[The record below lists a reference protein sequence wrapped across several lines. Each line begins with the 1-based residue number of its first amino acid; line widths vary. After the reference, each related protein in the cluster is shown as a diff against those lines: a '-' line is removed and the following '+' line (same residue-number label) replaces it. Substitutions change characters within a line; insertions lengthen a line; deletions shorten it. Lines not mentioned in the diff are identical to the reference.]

1 MASVYEKNGSWYLRV
16 KDVAG
21 RWKAIRSE
29 AKTKTEARRLADDY
43 ARKAERQHLG
53 LDPLPTDPSLTVEK
67 LLRWWLKNYS
77 EGTPSHGRRE
87 NSVRKHLL
95 SGELAALPVVALRPG
110 HVETF
115 LQQKKREGLAP
126 QTLNHLRGHLHTAI
140 NAARRAEQYTGPNP
154 VSEVRRRR
162 VPKRKPSFLEADE
175 VPRML
180 AEISP
185 CWRPLFATAVYTGL
199 RKGELIG
206 LRKKDVDLKR
216 RLLTVERSYER
227 DTTKGGH
234 SDVIPIAAELEPYL
248 RAALRASS
256 SQLLFP
262 RSDGSMHREDIHLED
277 KLRRALGRAGLVELP
292 ARLSAVHGEGHAAR
306 GAPR

>member
-1 MASVYEKNGSWYLRV
+1 
-16 KDVAG
+16 
-21 RWKAIRSE
+21 
-29 AKTKTEARRLADDY
+29 
-43 ARKAERQHLG
+43 
-53 LDPLPTDPSLTVEK
+53 
-67 LLRWWLKNYS
+67 
-77 EGTPSHGRRE
+77 
-87 NSVRKHLL
+87 
-95 SGELAALPVVALRPG
+95 
-110 HVETF
+110 
-115 LQQKKREGLAP
+115 
-126 QTLNHLRGHLHTAI
+126 
-140 NAARRAEQYTGPNP
+140 
-154 VSEVRRRR
+154 
-162 VPKRKPSFLEADE
+162 
-175 VPRML
+175 ML

-206 LRKKDVDLKR
+206 LRKKDVDVKR